1 MKIFLLL
8 SVIGCELFLQ
18 AKKIRCHKINIKPV
32 TRNIIYPLSNTTTFN
47 PLTTNQPI
55 SLINQTTSVTNF
67 KSIGPQSEAQTSNQG
82 KSSKLT
88 PTRFRTVSD
97 LPSEILI
104 QPSKLLQDDS
114 SNVTLQSLYKEKS
127 SKLTQTQSIKVSNL
141 PPLIVIQPSKLFENE
156 SSQVTEIQVE
166 ESEMIHELSSGSSK
180 PSPISNVNQETTS
193 NLTESSRNLQQYQR
207 IAENI
212 SLIIIILGFIL
223 TLNILI
229 FVFGFVSMVYYVF
242 CVVIDFA
249 LLGLP
254 HYWLL
259 SSSHIL
265 QFVNRKYD
273 QAKLQCGIF

>member
-1 MKIFLLL
+1 MLQL
-8 SVIGCELFLQ
+8 SIIGCELFLQ
-18 AKKIRCHKINIKPV
+18 AKKIGWHKIKIKPV
-32 TRNIIYPLSNTTTFN
+32 TRNIIQPLSNTTTFN

-55 SLINQTTSVTNF
+55 SLINPTYPTSSVKNF
-67 KSIGPQSEAQTSNQG
+67 KSIGTQSEAQTSNQE

-97 LPSEILI
+97 LSSEILI
-104 QPSKLLQDDS
+104 QPSKLFKDDS
-114 SNVTLQSLYKEKS
+114 SNVTLQSSYKENS
-127 SKLTQTQSIKVSNL
+127 SKLTQTQYIKVSEL
-141 PPLIVIQPSKLFENE
+141 PPSIIFPPSKLFENE

-166 ESEMIHELSSGSSK
+166 SSEMNHELSSRLNT

-193 NLTESSRNLQQYQR
+193 NLTQSSRNLQQYQR
-207 IAENI
+207 MAEKI
-212 SLIIIILGFIL
+212 SLFIIILGFIL

-242 CVVIDFA
+242 CVIIDFA

-265 QFVNRKYD
+265 QFVKRKYD